1 MKQKKG
7 SRLLRVL
14 KLLGLLGGFLLVY
27 PLCYLAW
34 FLTGAANTPLSLLAQ
49 GTAVLCGVCGA
60 GLRVLL
66 ERRARRLTGPALAVC
81 GLLLA
86 AGSFFLF
93 GAGLLPGVPVA
104 AACLA
109 AFVIGDRLVILPY
122 DAAASRFFFV
132 TALASYLLGGTVLF
146 VLDFSFGFEGS
157 YLPLALMLFA
167 VLAIHELACNQAQID
182 FLMQRRGHR
191 MDQLP
196 SRIRRYN
203 LALVLLILLVILC
216 GLLFYRPIGS
226 ALLLIG
232 EVLRQAVIL
241 LLRGIGWLMSLFTFE
256 ESSGEEAVMEPQE
269 MFPMEGEESGAN
281 SDWVIVVLF
290 LLLVALA
297 VWKRR
302 EILAAIRRTIAAL
315 WEKLRGLVT
324 VRRREASGEE
334 EPGYFDTVEELSRE
348 RQGFRLFTP
357 SAARVW
363 KRDLRALRRL
373 PEGSGK
379 LRAGYAL
386 LARGLALTGVKVR
399 PSDTPAELL
408 ALASSA
414 SLGPES
420 ELAVA
425 AYEEVRYNDR
435 EATAAQSA
443 AMQTLLAALARRI

>member
-1 MKQKKG
+1 
-7 SRLLRVL
+7 
-14 KLLGLLGGFLLVY
+14 
-27 PLCYLAW
+27 
-34 FLTGAANTPLSLLAQ
+34 
-49 GTAVLCGVCGA
+49 
-60 GLRVLL
+60 
-66 ERRARRLTGPALAVC
+66 
-81 GLLLA
+81 
-86 AGSFFLF
+86 
-93 GAGLLPGVPVA
+93 
-104 AACLA
+104 
-109 AFVIGDRLVILPY
+109 
-122 DAAASRFFFV
+122 
-132 TALASYLLGGTVLF
+132 
-146 VLDFSFGFEGS
+146 
-157 YLPLALMLFA
+157 
-167 VLAIHELACNQAQID
+167 
-182 FLMQRRGHR
+182 
-191 MDQLP
+191 
-196 SRIRRYN
+196 
-203 LALVLLILLVILC
+203 
-216 GLLFYRPIGS
+216 
-226 ALLLIG
+226 
-232 EVLRQAVIL
+232 
-241 LLRGIGWLMSLFTFE
+241 
-256 ESSGEEAVMEPQE
+256 
-269 MFPMEGEESGAN
+269 MEGEESGAN

-315 WEKLRGLVT
+315 WEKLRGLVA